1 MENEKL
7 TFEERLKQ
15 VEALTQQL
23 ESGKTGLE
31 ESMKLFEAGMQQL
44 SSLEKELNQAQQLL
58 TVIRQK
64 SDGTIS
70 ETTATEAQ

>member
-1 MENEKL
+1 
-7 TFEERLKQ
+7 
-15 VEALTQQL
+15 
-23 ESGKTGLE
+23 
-31 ESMKLFEAGMQQL
+31 MKLFEAGMQQL